1 MKLSLEQIYRAY
13 PVFQVLIEQPLTIT
27 VNLKLREV
35 VRELQPH
42 FQEIADIQNAIVR
55 EQNYP
60 QDESGSYLV
69 TEQSH
74 DEFLSILN
82 ARLQRFVDI
91 NWEPITVDE
100 IVDAKLSIKELE
112 AVSFLFSDIESLVE
126 TPM

>member
-1 MKLSLEQIYRAY
+1 MKVSLEQIYRAY
-13 PVFQVLIEQPLTIT
+13 PVFQVLIEQPLPMP
-27 VNLKLREV
+27 VNLKLREA

-42 FQEIADIQNAIVR
+42 FQEIADIQNNIVR

-69 TEQSH
+69 SEQSH

-82 ARLQRFVDI
+82 ARLQRFVHI
-91 NWEPITVDE
+91 TWEPIIVDD

-112 AVSFLFSDIESLVE
+112 AISFLFSDLESLVE
-126 TPM
+126 SAV